1 MVVTEQQR
9 HPRQASKKGAF
20 KPIPLQHTNTHRPIQ
35 PAMTRLDRT
44 RTSPH
49 QLRPFF
55 SSQNLLNRADG
66 SAQFDFGELEGIVV
80 FILLPVGAMTNAEPT
95 RKERRQ

>member
-1 MVVTEQQR
+1 
-9 HPRQASKKGAF
+9 
-20 KPIPLQHTNTHRPIQ
+20 
-35 PAMTRLDRT
+35 MTRLDRT

-66 SAQFDFGELEGIVV
+66 SAQFDFGEFAGDHGLAFFLDIG
-80 FILLPVGAMTNAEPT
+80 PMTGAEPA
-95 RKERRQ
+95 RKAAADGDKDALRPCFST